1 MKKVRQERANVGVAY
16 DGDADRIGVVDEKG
30 EILWGDKLMVL
41 FSRDILKTTPGATI
55 ISEVKASQILYDDI
69 AKHGGRPIMWKTGH
83 SLIKAKMKEEK
94 AALAGEMSGH
104 MFFADRYFG
113 YDDAI
118 YASCRLIE
126 ILAKAGQPLSA
137 LLADLPK
144 TIATPEIRVDCPDD
158 IKFHVV
164 EKARTELARQHKTID
179 IDGVRVLFPEG
190 WGLIRASNT
199 QPALVLRFEATS
211 EAALER
217 IRNVVEA
224 QVKKHVPKDSSAVQ
238 GRELQNCSGKH
249 AGMVLATE
257 LAGWDRTQY
266 VEATEPL
273 QQRVLQAVLKGTD
286 APEVRVGV
294 DGCGLPVHGMALSRM
309 ATLFARLAD
318 PDRWEALGP
327 SVRRAMSAMTTEP
340 YLVAGRNRVD
350 TAVMEVAER
359 QTFSGRSVLKLLHT
373 ARSNNFVSVFYPVN
387 NRVESLLDE
396 DGIYSQRL
404 MFNRR
409 EGRRKN
415 DIEILFDQIQHR
427 AIVTK
432 DGNTETL
439 EVPARVQDT
448 LSVLYFFRTLPGT
461 ALQTSTTVDVH
472 HDKKNYRLEL
482 RVEGTERMKTP
493 LGEVDTVRILAIMPF
508 KGLFMNEGNIR
519 IWVTNDAARIPVFMK
534 AKVMIGSVTAA
545 LTSVEGATFGRP

>member
-1 MKKVRQERANVGVAY
+1 M
-16 DGDADRIGVVDEKG
+16 VDEKG

-164 EKARTELARQHKTID
+164 EKARTELAREHKTID

-238 GRELQNCSGKH
+238 GGH
-249 AGMVLATE
+249 
-257 LAGWDRTQY
+257 
-266 VEATEPL
+266 
-273 QQRVLQAVLKGTD
+273 
-286 APEVRVGV
+286 
-294 DGCGLPVHGMALSRM
+294 
-309 ATLFARLAD
+309 
-318 PDRWEALGP
+318 
-327 SVRRAMSAMTTEP
+327 
-340 YLVAGRNRVD
+340 
-350 TAVMEVAER
+350 
-359 QTFSGRSVLKLLHT
+359 
-373 ARSNNFVSVFYPVN
+373 
-387 NRVESLLDE
+387 
-396 DGIYSQRL
+396 
-404 MFNRR
+404 
-409 EGRRKN
+409 
-415 DIEILFDQIQHR
+415 
-427 AIVTK
+427 
-432 DGNTETL
+432 
-439 EVPARVQDT
+439 
-448 LSVLYFFRTLPGT
+448 
-461 ALQTSTTVDVH
+461 
-472 HDKKNYRLEL
+472 
-482 RVEGTERMKTP
+482 
-493 LGEVDTVRILAIMPF
+493 
-508 KGLFMNEGNIR
+508 
-519 IWVTNDAARIPVFMK
+519 
-534 AKVMIGSVTAA
+534 
-545 LTSVEGATFGRP
+545 